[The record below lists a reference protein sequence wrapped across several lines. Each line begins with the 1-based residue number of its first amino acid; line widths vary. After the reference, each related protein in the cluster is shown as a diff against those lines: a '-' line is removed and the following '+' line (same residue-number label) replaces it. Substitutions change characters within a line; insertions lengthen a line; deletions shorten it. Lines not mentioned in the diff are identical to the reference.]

1 MTTPPL
7 TDKEK
12 EENGLFDQALNNLE
26 LEHETINVW
35 GNADDNRHSKNKLE
49 KQIIKH
55 EYMTFKYSFRF
66 KGTLHEAIL
75 LNGKPVPSCTKDRR
89 GG

>member
-26 LEHETINVW
+26 LEHETINV
-35 GNADDNRHSKNKLE
+35 GCNADDNRHSNNR
-49 KQIIKH
+49 H
-55 EYMTFKYSFRF
+55 S
-66 KGTLHEAIL
+66 
-75 LNGKPVPSCTKDRR
+75 KDRR
-89 GG
+89 LAMLQLPYILY

>member
-35 GNADDNRHSKNKLE
+35 GNADDNRHSKNKTR
-49 KQIIKH
+49 KTNNKTRIHDIQILFPI
-55 EYMTFKYSFRF
+55 
-66 KGTLHEAIL
+66 
-75 LNGKPVPSCTKDRR
+75 
-89 GG
+89 